1 MDSSDIFNSESQGG
15 EEEYEEEL
23 TAAEVLG
30 KLQEAW
36 MNEKHSPELLEP
48 RMDIVECM
56 LDQIST
62 MEGNLARLGK
72 GDPRLPVHR
81 LELSRIKFVVNS
93 YLRSRLSKVQRHVFH
108 YTGEGEARGEARARM
123 TQEEETFATSYRES
137 VTSLFHTLVLRNL
150 PAGAWDPEKMVPPVP
165 RPNPS
170 QAVFARV
177 MEDRAGL
184 EVRDESGRGRDET
197 VDLVAGSQHLVQY
210 GMVKSLVGEG
220 CLSLI

>member
-1 MDSSDIFNSESQGG
+1 MATMDTSDIFASESQGG

-62 MEGNLARLGK
+62 MEGNLARLGR

-93 YLRSRLSKVQRHVFH
+93 YLRSRLAKVQRHVFH
-108 YTGEGEARGEARARM
+108 YTGEGAARGKM

-137 VTSLFHTLVLRNL
+137 VTSLFNTLVLRNL

-165 RPNPS
+165 HPNPS

-177 MEDRAGL
+177 LEDRAGL
-184 EVRDESGRGRDET
+184 EVRDESGGGRDET

-210 GMVKSLVGEG
+210 GMVRSLVGEG